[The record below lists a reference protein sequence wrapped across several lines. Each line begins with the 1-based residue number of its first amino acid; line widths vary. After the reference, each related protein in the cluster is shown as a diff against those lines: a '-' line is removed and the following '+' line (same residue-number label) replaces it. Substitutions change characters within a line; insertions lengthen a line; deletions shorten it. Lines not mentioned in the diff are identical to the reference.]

1 MQPKKWC
8 LANAFA
14 AYYKFNAYQLHPP
27 PYPYNIFLPVLG
39 FNNVDVV
46 VRARTSILQH
56 YLSIGKTRRYVCMSY
71 AHPTKLKTWDGQFI
85 SSFEQ
90 DYCLPFYRK
99 ELREAN
105 NNHVKTI
112 DCGELFIGI

>member
-1 MQPKKWC
+1 MPPKKWC
-8 LANAFA
+8 LRL
-14 AYYKFNAYQLHPP
+14 KLRQVQCRYQLYPP
-27 PYPYNIFLPVLG
+27 SDPYNILPVLG
-39 FNNVDVV
+39 FNNVDIV
-46 VRARTSILQH
+46 VRALTSILQH
-56 YLSIGKTRRYVCMSY
+56 LSAKHVGISSY

>member
-56 YLSIGKTRRYVCMSY
+56 LSAKHVGMYVSRTHIRQNLKLGTVSSSQASSKIIAYLFTGRNLGKQIITMLRQLIVVSY
-71 AHPTKLKTWDGQFI
+71 
-85 SSFEQ
+85 
-90 DYCLPFYRK
+90 
-99 ELREAN
+99 
-105 NNHVKTI
+105 
-112 DCGELFIGI
+112 LFGI